1 MSIETIGKQIASLRK
16 EKGARQEELAKYVGV
31 SAQAVSKWENGGV
44 PDIELLPKI
53 ADFFSV
59 SIDSLFNR
67 NISDS
72 NLQSALMKKIIETP
86 NDQQIKAAFD
96 LCWDI
101 ERALMPHSEYTDD
114 NNLED
119 YEKAIGRNEQRYSS
133 MMRNDGFTLIR
144 TSFAVHNSI
153 TVRCGSPGRIEEIFI
168 NCLASIAP
176 VHSEL
181 Y

>member
-1 MSIETIGKQIASLRK
+1 MSIEAIGKQIASLRK

-101 ERALMPHSEYTDD
+101 ERALMPHPDYTD
-114 NNLED
+114 
-119 YEKAIGRNEQRYSS
+119 
-133 MMRNDGFTLIR
+133 
-144 TSFAVHNSI
+144 
-153 TVRCGSPGRIEEIFI
+153 
-168 NCLASIAP
+168 
-176 VHSEL
+176 
-181 Y
+181 